1 MSLLYLVSM
10 QDAGVNMDKCI
21 FGLKEKVENFNIK
34 HGSSKKSLEFLFK
47 LLLNDEIKFYY
58 NNYVWNT

>member
-1 MSLLYLVSM
+1 MSLFYLVSM

-34 HGSSKKSLEFLFK
+34 HGSSKKKPRIFIQVTPK
-47 LLLNDEIKFYY
+47 
-58 NNYVWNT
+58 